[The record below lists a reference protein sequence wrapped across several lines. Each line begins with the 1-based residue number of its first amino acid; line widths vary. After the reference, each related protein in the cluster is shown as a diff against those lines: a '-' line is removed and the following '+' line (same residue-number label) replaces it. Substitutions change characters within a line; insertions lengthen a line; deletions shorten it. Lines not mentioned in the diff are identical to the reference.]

1 MAPYPGA
8 PRRGML
14 RQRPLWLEAAGQ
26 RRLRAM
32 HARLQVRRQLLQR
45 WATLVEQ
52 VDEQVTERLEGLGG
66 AEDDGYDPSSADI
79 TGRAGLWDEEALLA
93 REELEEEEDEEP
105 KPRRSAPARRPAAS
119 TAPRTASK
127 SASRSA
133 SKSTSRSTSKSTSK
147 STSSTPRKSPRR
159 S

>member
-32 HARLQVRRQLLQR
+32 HARLRVRRQLLQR

-79 TGRAGLWDEEALLA
+79 TGRVGLWDEEALLA

-105 KPRRSAPARRPAAS
+105 TPAKPRRSAPARRPAAS

-127 SASRSA
+127 P
-133 SKSTSRSTSKSTSK
+133 TSRSTSKSTSK

>member
-1 MAPYPGA
+1 MVPYPGA

-26 RRLRAM
+26 RRLQAM
-32 HARLQVRRQLLQR
+32 HARLQLRRQLLQR

-66 AEDDGYDPSSADI
+66 PEDEGYDPSSAEI

-93 REELEEEEDEEP
+93 REQLEEEDEEEP
-105 KPRRSAPARRPAAS
+105 KPRPSTATRRPAAK
-119 TAPRTASK
+119 TTRKPPRK
-127 SASRSA
+127 P
-133 SKSTSRSTSKSTSK
+133 
-147 STSSTPRKSPRR
+147 PRKS
-159 S
+159 